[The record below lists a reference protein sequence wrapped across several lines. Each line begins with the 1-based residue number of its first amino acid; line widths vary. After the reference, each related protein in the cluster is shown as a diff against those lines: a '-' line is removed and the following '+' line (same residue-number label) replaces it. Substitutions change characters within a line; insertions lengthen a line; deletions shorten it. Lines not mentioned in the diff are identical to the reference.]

1 MNRIVPTVL
10 PRARNLPLRLTI
22 LASAAALSLTACRK
36 DEVTHVRVPK
46 GGAAPEV
53 QAAPPGMQGDV
64 PPPPRPTAEGGL
76 KWTLPK
82 GWAEAPTP
90 GGMRY
95 ATLTPP
101 VQGKVD
107 VSVVVLPGPAGG
119 ELPNVNRWRNQ
130 ISLPPVD
137 EAALARARQTVKTRA
152 GTVSVYDFTNDA
164 AAKSRMIAGLLASAD
179 GNTWF
184 VKMSGDAKPVGE
196 ARKDFLKLLETLRFD

>member
-1 MNRIVPTVL
+1 MNRTAALPPRSHVP
-10 PRARNLPLRLTI
+10 PLRLPLL
-22 LASAAALSLTACRK
+22 LAAAALAFGLSACKK

-46 GGAAPEV
+46 GAETS
-53 QAAPPGMQGDV
+53 APPGMQGEV
-64 PPPPRPTAEGGL
+64 PAPPRPEGGL

-82 GWAEAPTP
+82 GWAEAPSP

-95 ATLTPP
+95 ATLTAP

-130 ISLPPVD
+130 IGLPPVD
-137 EAALARARQTVKTRA
+137 DAALAKARQSVKTRA
-152 GTVSVYDFTNDA
+152 GTISVYDFANDQTPR
-164 AAKSRMIAGLLASAD
+164 SRTIAGLLSTAD

-196 ARKDFLKLLETLRFD
+196 ARKDFLKLLETLRLD

>member
-1 MNRIVPTVL
+1 MTRTVPTVL
-10 PRARNLPLRLTI
+10 PRARNLPLRLPI
-22 LASAAALSLTACRK
+22 LVAAAALSLTACQK

-46 GGAAPEV
+46 GGAGPEV
-53 QAAPPGMQGDV
+53 QAPPPGMQGDV
-64 PPPPRPTAEGGL
+64 PPPPRPAAEGAL

-82 GWAEAPTP
+82 GWSEASTP

-130 ISLPPVD
+130 INLPPVD
-137 EAALARARQTVKTRA
+137 DAGLAKARQTVKARA

-164 AAKSRMIAGLLASAD
+164 GAKSRMIAGLLSSGD

-184 VKMSGDAKPVGE
+184 VKMSGDAKPVGD

>member
-1 MNRIVPTVL
+1 MNRTVPTVL
-10 PRARNLPLRLTI
+10 PRARNLPLRLAI
-22 LASAAALSLTACRK
+22 LTSAAALSLTACRK

-46 GGAAPEV
+46 GSTAPEP

-64 PPPPRPTAEGGL
+64 APPPRPAEGGL

-82 GWAEAPTP
+82 GWGESATP

-95 ATLTPP
+95 ATLTAP

-137 EAALARARQTVKTRA
+137 EAGLAKARQVVKTKA
-152 GTVSVYDFTNDA
+152 GAVSVYDFTNDA